1 MALQLMSNEITVLL
15 NAMREAGQAIL
26 SLSRDD
32 VDIRL
37 KANADIVTRAD
48 LLANEIL
55 QTHLHSAFPSDG
67 WLSEETTDNA
77 ERLTCQRVWVVDPI
91 DGTREFAAGI
101 PEYAMSVALVENGEP
116 IVAAIYNPV
125 TDELFHAV
133 KGHGAWQGDHPLKC
147 RHGDVNQLLLLASR
161 SEYKRG
167 EWMRFQQHHQVTQ
180 VGSIAYKL
188 ALVAAGKAD
197 ATFSLGPK
205 SEWDVA
211 AGTLL
216 VTEAGGIVTNK
227 YQHKLVFNQE
237 RVLIDGIVA
246 TSADVN
252 DRVFQLIK

>member
-1 MALQLMSNEITVLL
+1 MAFQLMTNESTVLL
-15 NAMREAGQAIL
+15 TAMREAGQAIL
-26 SLSRDD
+26 SLSRDE

-55 QTHLHSAFPSDG
+55 QTHLRTAFPGDG

-101 PEYAMSVALVENGEP
+101 PEYAMSVALIENGEP
-116 IVAAIYNPV
+116 IVAAIYNPA
-125 TDELFHAV
+125 TDELFHAI
-133 KGHGAWQGDHPLKC
+133 KGNGAWQGDHQLKC
-147 RHGDVNQLLLLASR
+147 RHGTANQLLLLASR

-167 EWMRFQQHHQVTQ
+167 EWERFKQHHQVTQ

-211 AGTLL
+211 AGALL
-216 VTEAGGIVTNK
+216 VTEAGGIVTNN
-227 YQHKLVFNQE
+227 YQRKLIFNQE

-252 DRVFQLIK
+252 DKVFQLIK